1 MARPTLI
8 SNKARGFT
16 LIEVISVIVI
26 LSLLAVLGG
35 KFVVESTKS
44 YQSTQTRSR
53 LVNTGRQALER
64 MSRQLRLAL
73 PNSLRITNS
82 GACVEFM
89 PIVSG
94 GNYTTKVPDSVNGVP
109 PSSTISVSPHTT
121 NYGTPS
127 FVSIG
132 AMQNADIYGASPS
145 SLAALASQT
154 AISLTLGTAK
164 QWARNSIDDRFYLL
178 DKPQAFC
185 VVSGQ
190 LRFYDNQSP
199 LTSGVDTSA
208 AYSILADNLTSAT
221 PFALSAG
228 TENRNMNVQFN
239 LTFASNGESVAF
251 NQSVMI
257 RNVP

>member
-1 MARPTLI
+1 MA
-8 SNKARGFT
+8 NARVITKRAPGFT

-73 PNSLRITNS
+73 PYSLRITNS

-94 GNYTTKVPDSVNGVP
+94 GNYTVKVPDLVNGVP
-109 PSSTISVSPHTT
+109 ASSSISVSPHIT
-121 NYGTPS
+121 NYGTPR

-132 AMQNADIYGASPS
+132 AMQNADLYGASPG

-154 AISLTLGTAK
+154 AISLTLGAAK
-164 QWARNSIDDRFYLL
+164 QWTRNSVNDRFYLL
-178 DKPQAFC
+178 DSPQAFC
-185 VVSGQ
+185 VVSGE
-190 LRFYDNQSP
+190 LRFYDGQSP

-208 AYSILADNLTSAT
+208 TYSILADNITSAT

-228 TENRNMNVQFN
+228 SENRNMSLLFN
-239 LTFASNGESVAF
+239 LTFASSGESVAF